1 VAKGRIGRWLLV
13 LAVAGLN
20 ILIII
25 HPSTALSAAR
35 QGLFLWF
42 NSVLPGIL
50 PFVIGANVLAA
61 LGAVNLF
68 GAVLS
73 PVMKRI
79 FGVGGRGGF
88 ALAMGLVSGYP
99 IGAKI
104 VCEMRG
110 RGELGKVE
118 AQRLLGFANNGGPL
132 FILGAVAAGMF
143 GSAVFGY
150 LLLVTHYAGAVVVG
164 LIMRLYGRNKP
175 EETWNV
181 QSPLILAGKPKEP
194 TGQILGQ
201 AVKSAMETMLLVGGF
216 IVLFSVV
223 SALLNQAGLFSFIA
237 RFMPFVNDYETALFT
252 GLVEMTGGLGQLSEF
267 GVNEN
272 IGALAGF
279 LLGFGGLSIMFQSLN
294 FVGKT
299 DLSAG
304 LYMVCKLAHG
314 AISALLTF
322 MLYPLFVNLI
332 EASLAQTVFAPT
344 ITRTLI
350 NSTAGFFITL
360 ATLVVLCLAIL
371 GVRAVKR

>member
-1 VAKGRIGRWLLV
+1 MNKGHAKSLL
-13 LAVAGLN
+13 LISAVAGLN

-25 HPSTALSAAR
+25 HPQVALDAAR

-50 PFVIGANVLAA
+50 PFVIGANVLAT

-73 PVMKRI
+73 PVMRRV
-79 FGVGGRGGF
+79 FRVGGGGGF

-104 VCEMRG
+104 VCEMRSK
-110 RGELGKVE
+110 GELGKVE

-150 LLLVTHYAGAVVVG
+150 LLLVTHYAGAVSVG
-164 LIMRLYGRNKP
+164 LLMRLYGRGKP
-175 EETWNV
+175 EGS
-181 QSPLILAGKPKEP
+181 QSPLILAKKPKEP
-194 TGQILGQ
+194 FGQILGQ
-201 AVKSAMETMLLVGGF
+201 AVKNAMETMLLVGGF

-223 SALLNQAGLFSFIA
+223 SALLSQAGLLAFLGAFI
-237 RFMPFVNDYETALFT
+237 PFGNDYTPALLS
-252 GLVEMTGGLGQLSEF
+252 GLVEMTGGLGQLSQWGISG
-267 GVNEN
+267 GV
-272 IGALAGF
+272 GALAGF

-299 DLSAG
+299 DLNAG
-304 LYMVCKLAHG
+304 LYMICKLAHG
-314 AISALLTF
+314 GISALLTF
-322 MLYPLFVNLI
+322 TLYPLFANLI
-332 EASLAQTVFAPT
+332 EARLTQTVFAPT
-344 ITRTLI
+344 VARTLI

-360 ATLVVLCLAIL
+360 LVLVVLCLTIL
-371 GVRAVKR
+371 GIKTMKKK